1 MAAVRSS
8 ADQEIHPF
16 AFVDYDEDDSE
27 GEVRPLET
35 TNEHQRLIQQALRS
49 TTSANHHSLEQA
61 MYPGQSDAS
70 TSSESVSPHTGF
82 SRSFS
87 MAHAQ
92 NYNPQFAEE
101 QKYVSLK
108 QDCAIRD
115 THRDW
120 DRWGGGRSRP
130 EASRF
135 NVGNPNLMSGGFS
148 WGRSA
153 DTARSHEPFPFPS
166 VKDFG
171 AYNMPR
177 VQQPLY
183 SATAAK
189 TEPRPSVDG
198 GQQSA
203 MPALL
208 TFAQENLE
216 LRAQIQ
222 SFSQE
227 VVQLRAALKEQQ
239 AAAAREI
246 VRTPFP
252 PNAMMNSA
260 LPFRCCAM
268 NLVRACAVV
277 CVSEGGRTCS
287 DCVALCSAGMSGRA
301 GTGRWRSTKSSWR
314 QCSGTASGT
323 SRRSRPMSERE
334 APRRPRPTRRSTLPG
349 WSARTRPEVSRPKPW
364 TRKGPELRARTLP
377 VRAAAAPRTARRMN
391 AEEELEEALRG

>member
-246 VRTPFP
+246 CGNEWKSRYWTVAEHQKF
-252 PNAMMNSA
+252 
-260 LPFRCCAM
+260 LE
-268 NLVRACAVV
+268 AVQRYGKRNFKAIAAHV
-277 CVSEGGRTCS
+277 GTRSSTQAKTHAQKYFARLERQNKAGGEPAKTLDSEGPGAPGP
-287 DCVALCSAGMSGRA
+287 D
-301 GTGRWRSTKSSWR
+301 
-314 QCSGTASGT
+314 TAST
-323 SRRSRPMSERE
+323 SGS
-334 APRRPRPTRRSTLPG
+334 STTDSP
-349 WSARTRPEVSRPKPW
+349 PDEC
-364 TRKGPELRARTLP
+364 
-377 VRAAAAPRTARRMN
+377 
-391 AEEELEEALRG
+391 